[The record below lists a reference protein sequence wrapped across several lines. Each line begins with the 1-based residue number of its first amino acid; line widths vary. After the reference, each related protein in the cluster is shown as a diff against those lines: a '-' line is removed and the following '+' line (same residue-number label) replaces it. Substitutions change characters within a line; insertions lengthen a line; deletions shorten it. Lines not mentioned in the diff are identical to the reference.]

1 MRNSKESIFKC
12 LIVFFLVFTII
23 FILYKYKGSLYRI
36 SMDSIRSYIQSYGK
50 FSDIIFILIYTIRPV
65 VIILPASLMSIIAG
79 SIFNSYMALL
89 LSMIGC
95 FGSATLAFFLSRFLG
110 RSFVNKILKG
120 KALTL
125 NDNIEKYGF
134 RIMTA
139 MRLSFVFPYDPL
151 SYAAGLTKIKYRD
164 FIFGTLVGILPEMV
178 TYSLIGGNLT
188 KPFSFKFILPIIVLF
203 IIACISIY
211 MHKKK
216 SKDTNNL

>member
-1 MRNSKESIFKC
+1 
-12 LIVFFLVFTII
+12 
-23 FILYKYKGSLYRI
+23 
-36 SMDSIRSYIQSYGK
+36 
-50 FSDIIFILIYTIRPV
+50 
-65 VIILPASLMSIIAG
+65 
-79 SIFNSYMALL
+79 
-89 LSMIGC
+89 MIGC

>member
-1 MRNSKESIFKC
+1 MKNSKKSIFKC
-12 LIVFFLVFTII
+12 LMIFFLISII
-23 FILYKYKGSLYRI
+23 AFILYKYKGNLHKI
-36 SMDSIRSYIQSYGK
+36 NMDSIRSYIQSYGK
-50 FSDIIFILIYTIRPV
+50 FSAIIFILIYTVRPLV
-65 VIILPASLMSIIAG
+65 LILPASLMSIIAG
-79 SIFNSYMALL
+79 SIFNSYIALSL
-89 LSMIGC
+89 NMIGC

-125 NDNIEKYGF
+125 NNNMGKYGF

-164 FIFGTLVGILPEMV
+164 FILGTLIGILPEMV

-203 IIACISIY
+203 IIVFISTY
-211 MHKKK
+211 LYKKK
-216 SKDTNNL
+216 SRNTNNL